1 MQLFIILIQKIS
13 AKLNVKVPVEC
24 SLGARINT
32 VEAVDRLTCET
43 SLSTS
48 TVTDEHCEGQKCLGP
63 TAVIS
68 SPSENYYSYYAKT
81 VPFTE
86 VGNGTFN
93 VLNDHSADGNKVSI
107 QHLNFIAVD
116 EYMPTILVE
125 MFISDQTVIQ
135 GENLQNC
142 IAIIANAINNK
153 IIGVQKHC
161 DKGKVK

>member
-1 MQLFIILIQKIS
+1 MQLFMIFIQKIS
-13 AKLNVKVPVEC
+13 AKLNIKVPVEC

-48 TVTDEHCEGQKCLGP
+48 TVTDERCEGQKCLGP

-93 VLNDHSADGNKVSI
+93 VLMITVLMVIRFLFNIK
-107 QHLNFIAVD
+107 FIAVD

-125 MFISDQTVIQ
+125 MFISDQTIIQ

-142 IAIIANAINNK
+142 IAIIANAINSN
-153 IIGVQKHC
+153 IVGVQKHC